1 MVLNLRTTA
10 VMRVLSWR
18 PRRDPRVT
26 EAVLHAV
33 FTAPGTYAGRAR
45 FQPRETSLVDL
56 VLHPLVGHVIELQF
70 VRMAAREEPFG
81 GQALFRRWPGQGPL
95 LPEQDLDFSS

>member
-1 MVLNLRTTA
+1 
-10 VMRVLSWR
+10 MRVLPWR

-26 EAVLHAV
+26 EAVLHAI
-33 FTAPGTYAGRAR
+33 FGAPGTYAGRAR
-45 FQPRETSLVDL
+45 FQPRDGTSTDP

-70 VRMAAREEPFG
+70 VRMAALDERFG

-95 LPEQDLDFSS
+95 VPEQDLDFT